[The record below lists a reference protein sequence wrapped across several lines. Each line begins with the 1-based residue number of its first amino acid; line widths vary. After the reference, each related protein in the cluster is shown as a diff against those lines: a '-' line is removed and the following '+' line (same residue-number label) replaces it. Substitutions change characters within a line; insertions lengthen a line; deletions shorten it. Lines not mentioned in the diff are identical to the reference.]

1 MNLIHDNSAEYIKN
15 GGLPG
20 RVYMWDETLRDGEQT
35 PGVFFTL
42 NEKIQI
48 AKLLDEMGIFMID
61 LGFPSVSEEEKKTV
75 KIIANENLNAKT
87 GVTVRAN
94 IEDIND
100 ALYCDVNRVFI
111 FISTSPLH
119 MKHKLNMDKEGVMKK
134 AIESVEYAKSHG
146 LIVDF
151 ISEDTMRSDLN
162 FVSDV
167 FNKVTDCGAE
177 VLMITDTVGVAE
189 PGGIENVVQT
199 IKNNIKNKTKLG
211 IHCHNDFGLATVNTL
226 TAVKM
231 GIIYPT
237 TTVNGIG
244 ERAGNAAFEEV
255 VMGLEKIYGIDTRI
269 KAGKLNEL
277 SDLVRK
283 CSGVYVSPHKPIVG
297 LNAFRHESGIH
308 VHGLLKNP
316 LTYEPLQPEMV
327 GREREFVLGK
337 HSGTCLIRDLLEKE
351 GISATDEQIKIIT
364 EKVKSFK
371 EHSPKRLIFEM
382 MNTLNKYNRLV
393 LGFPK
398 KVFREI
404 VYGVVN
410 GFEEDDSRKNSE

>member
-15 GGLPG
+15 HDLPR

-48 AKLLDEMGIFMID
+48 AKLLDEIGIFMID
-61 LGFPSVSEEEKKTV
+61 LGFPSVSEEEKKII
-75 KIIANENLNAKT
+75 KIIARENLNAKT

-94 IEDIND
+94 IEDIDD

-119 MKHKLNMDKEGVMKK
+119 MKTKLKLDKEEVMKK
-134 AIESVEYAKSHG
+134 AVDSVEYAKNHG
-146 LIVDF
+146 LTIDF
-151 ISEDTMRSDLN
+151 ISEDTTRSDLN
-162 FVSDV
+162 FVTEM

-189 PGGIENVVQT
+189 PGGIENIVHM

-211 IHCHNDFGLATVNTL
+211 IHCHNDFGLATINTL
-226 TAVKM
+226 TAIKT

-255 VMGLEKIYGIDTRI
+255 VMGLEGIYGIETGI
-269 KAGKLNEL
+269 KTEKLSEL
-277 SDLVRK
+277 SNLVKK
-283 CSGVYVSPHKPIVG
+283 CSGVYISPHKPIVG
-297 LNAFRHESGIH
+297 VNAFRHESGIH
-308 VHGLLKNP
+308 VDGLLKDP
-316 LTYEPLQPEMV
+316 LTYEPIQPEMV
-327 GREREFVLGK
+327 GRKREFVLGK
-337 HSGTCLIRDLLEKE
+337 HSGTNLVRNILKKE
-351 GISATDEQIKIIT
+351 GISASEEQIKIIT
-364 EKVKSFK
+364 KKVKSFK
-371 EHSPKRLIFEM
+371 EHSPKKVIFEM
-382 MNTLNKYNRLV
+382 MNTLNEYNRLV
-393 LGFPK
+393 LGFPPK
-398 KVFREI
+398 IFRNI
-404 VYGVVN
+404 AYSVIN
-410 GFEEDDSRKNSE
+410 GLNEEDDS

>member
-1 MNLIHDNSAEYIKN
+1 MTLIHDNSVDHIKKN
-15 GGLPG
+15 LPK

-42 NEKIQI
+42 NEKIRI

-87 GVTVRAN
+87 GVTVRAD

-100 ALYCDVNRVFI
+100 ALYCDVDRVFI

-119 MKHKLNMDKEGVMKK
+119 MRHKLKLNEESVMKK
-134 AIESVEYAKSHG
+134 AVDCVEYAKNHG
-146 LIVDF
+146 LTADF

-162 FVSDV
+162 FVSKI
-167 FNKVTDCGAE
+167 FNKVTDFGAE
-177 VLMITDTVGVAE
+177 ILMITDTVGVAE
-189 PGGIENVVQT
+189 PDTIENVVNT
-199 IKNNIKNKTKLG
+199 IKNNIRNKIKLG

-226 TAVKM
+226 TAVKR
-231 GIIYPT
+231 GILYPT

-255 VMGLEKIYGIDTRI
+255 VMALEKIYGVDTRI
-269 KAGKLNEL
+269 KTEKLNEL
-277 SDLVRK
+277 SNLVKK
-283 CSGVYVSPHKPIVG
+283 CSGVYISPHKPIVG

-327 GREREFVLGK
+327 GRKREFVLGK
-337 HSGTCLIRDLLEKE
+337 HSGTCLIKDILEKE
-351 GISATDEQIKIIT
+351 GINATDGQIKMIT
-364 EKVKSFK
+364 EKVKDFK
-371 EHSPKRLIFEM
+371 ERSPKRLIFEM
-382 MNTLNKYNRLV
+382 INTLNDYNRLV

-404 VYGVVN
+404 AFRVVN
-410 GFEEDDSRKNSE
+410 GFEENNSGENSE